1 MEQKIMGYIINP
13 PFSTKD
19 RIFKLELGLAI
30 SAAYKSEE
38 KPTTTKI
45 TAKALNFIFGDKC
58 IPITIFQIIAHP
70 RCQLSKSN
78 NQSVFI
84 A

>member
-30 SAAYKSEE
+30 SAAYKFEE

-45 TAKALNFIFGDKC
+45 TAKALNFIFWVKC
-58 IPITIFQIIAHP
+58 TPIQFSSYSAYALSTQQI
-70 RCQLSKSN
+70 
-78 NQSVFI
+78 
-84 A
+84 

>member
-19 RIFKLELGLAI
+19 RIFKLEPELAI

-38 KPTTTKI
+38 KPTTTKV
-45 TAKALNFIFGDKC
+45 TAKTINFIFDVKC
-58 IPITIFQIIAHP
+58 VSLQF
-70 RCQLSKSN
+70 LSYNASA
-78 NQSVFI
+78 FI
-84 A
+84 AYLKP

>member
-30 SAAYKSEE
+30 SVAYKSEE
-38 KPTTTKI
+38 KPTTTKV
-45 TAKALNFIFGDKC
+45 TEKAINFIFDIKC
-58 IPITIFQIIAHP
+58 VPVKFSNYIA
-70 RCQLSKSN
+70 SA
-78 NQSVFI
+78 FI
-84 A
+84 AYLKSE

>member
-38 KPTTTKI
+38 KPNTTKI
-45 TAKALNFIFGDKC
+45 TAKALNFIFGVKC
-58 IPITIFQIIAHP
+58 IPIQFSSYSAPALSTKQI
-70 RCQLSKSN
+70 
-78 NQSVFI
+78 
-84 A
+84 

>member
-1 MEQKIMGYIINP
+1 MGYIINP

-38 KPTTTKI
+38 KPNTTKI
-45 TAKALNFIFGDKC
+45 TAKALNSIFGAKC
-58 IPITIFQIIAHP
+58 IPIQFSSYSASA
-70 RCQLSKSN
+70 LSTPCL
-78 NQSVFI
+78 
-84 A
+84 